1 MTTRSEP
8 LPADLAAAHAMILA
22 QREQLTLAKSEVAV
36 GLCVMIMVL
45 RRACYAISRPIRQI
59 GRDSSPAWQFSL
71 ASATL
76 RCRRRPEWHLLSMQD
91 LRWRALAE
99 IRKQP
104 GCSDVQGI
112 AINRVSD
119 QQAEN
124 NWSLC
129 VVPAGAADANTA
141 ARAALHVQSVLRR
154 DYDLVPT

>member
-1 MTTRSEP
+1 M
-8 LPADLAAAHAMILA
+8 
-22 QREQLTLAKSEVAV
+22 AK
-36 GLCVMIMVL
+36 
-45 RRACYAISRPIRQI
+45 
-59 GRDSSPAWQFSL
+59 
-71 ASATL
+71 T
-76 RCRRRPEWHLLSMQD
+76 LLSIQD

-129 VVPAGAADANTA
+129 VVSAGAADAKPRLAPRSMSKAFCTA
-141 ARAALHVQSVLRR
+141 IMI
-154 DYDLVPT
+154 